1 MTTVVRWNP
10 LREMVTMQS
19 ALDRLFDETWRGVR
33 TGAAESGALA
43 LDVHET
49 DSAYIVSAALP
60 GVAADAVNIN
70 LHDGVLTISG
80 EIPQFTPEGEQENQ
94 NRRALMLE
102 RAYGKFQRSI
112 RLPQPVDTSAVEA
125 LIENGV
131 LTLTLP
137 KTPEAQPRVIP
148 VKVHSTISNN

>member
-10 LREMVTMQS
+10 LREMAAMQGT
-19 ALDRLFDETWRGVR
+19 LDRLFDESWRSVR
-33 TGAAESGALA
+33 NGANLGSLA

-49 DSAYIVSAALP
+49 DQAYLVSAAVP
-60 GVAADAVNIN
+60 GVSADAVSIS

-80 EIPQFTPEGEQENQ
+80 EIPQSAPENS
-94 NRRALMLE
+94 RALTLE
-102 RAYGKFQRSI
+102 RIYGKFQRSI
-112 RLPQPVDTSAVEA
+112 RLPQSVDASAVEA
-125 LIENGV
+125 NIENGV

-148 VKVHSTISNN
+148 VKTGSFSNN